1 MTLGQKIKKL
11 RTEKGLTQKDLAD
24 DIHVTFQTVS
34 KWENDENEPDVS
46 TIRELAKLFGC
57 TLDYLLSE
65 EEEIKTNIKENNEDE
80 KIEENNAPIEA
91 TKTVVIHQKEMHV
104 CERCKKDIPE
114 DDLMMEDICVDRG
127 GRGRAATYRKAFYH
141 KECFEQV
148 EKERA
153 AAARKQMAI
162 EGSRNK
168 KVIFGWSIAG
178 GVVAIAIALGV
189 LFGAYPDLLLPI
201 YNVLISIGAGIVIF
215 MMLYCILDGSY
226 IGEVFS
232 TVASWTVKW
241 PGLIFSWSI
250 DGFIWAISMKI
261 LFAILSVL
269 LAITMLVLAIGLSSA
284 LSIVSFPFLLAH
296 DIRHGYDDCLF

>member
-65 EEEIKTNIKENNEDE
+65 EEDIKTNIKENNEDE
-80 KIEENNAPIEA
+80 KIAENNAPIEA
-91 TKTVVIHQKEMHV
+91 TKTIVIHQKEMHV
-104 CERCKKDIPE
+104 CEKCKKDIPE

-141 KECFEQV
+141 KKCFEQV

-178 GVVAIAIALGV
+178 GIVAIAIALGV

-250 DGFIWAISMKI
+250 DGFIWAITMKI

-284 LSIVSFPFLLAH
+284 LSIVSFPFLLAR